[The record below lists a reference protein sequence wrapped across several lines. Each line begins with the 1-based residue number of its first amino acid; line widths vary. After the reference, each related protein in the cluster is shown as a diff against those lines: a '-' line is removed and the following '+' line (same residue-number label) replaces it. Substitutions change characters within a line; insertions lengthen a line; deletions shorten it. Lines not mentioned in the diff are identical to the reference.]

1 MGGVR
6 QGHRLD
12 AVSHV
17 PAPTPNLPDAR
28 ARRRGRVRA
37 WAVLGSVLAAVIG
50 ALASSRVWTRMSM
63 TRGRMRG
70 MDPGPTSQVAANG
83 PLVVGVLLALAGLL
97 GVAVWLAW
105 RSPRAAYGVALVA
118 ATAYLYLA
126 GPLPST
132 IPALAITLA
141 MVMRARPANEW
152 LGWAALLLPV
162 FAAAALAYEDADPLS
177 LVAFVLGVAVAWV
190 VAPALVIQLVVSRR
204 ASVAAAR
211 DDELRRV
218 AYEERLRVARDI
230 HDVVGH
236 SLSMISLQSGVALH
250 VLESDPAQVRA
261 SLEAIRE
268 SSRSSLAE
276 LRQTLGVFRK
286 PDEGGPLVPTATL
299 ADVPALVESVRAG
312 GREVGLLLAAD
323 ASRGVPAA
331 VQTVA
336 YRVVQEGLTNVVRH
350 AAGASAVV
358 SIERRPEVLVV
369 GVRDDGPAR
378 QAPVEGNG
386 LRGMRE
392 RVEAVGGTLGIGVRP
407 EGGLAVLAT
416 LPIGGPQ

>member
-1 MGGVR
+1 M
-6 QGHRLD
+6 
-12 AVSHV
+12 
-17 PAPTPNLPDAR
+17 
-28 ARRRGRVRA
+28 
-37 WAVLGSVLAAVIG
+37 
-50 ALASSRVWTRMSM
+50 
-63 TRGRMRG
+63 
-70 MDPGPTSQVAANG
+70 
-83 PLVVGVLLALAGLL
+83 
-97 GVAVWLAW
+97 
-105 RSPRAAYGVALVA
+105 
-118 ATAYLYLA
+118 
-126 GPLPST
+126 
-132 IPALAITLA
+132 
-141 MVMRARPANEW
+141 
-152 LGWAALLLPV
+152 
-162 FAAAALAYEDADPLS
+162 
-177 LVAFVLGVAVAWV
+177 
-190 VAPALVIQLVVSRR
+190 
-204 ASVAAAR
+204 
-211 DDELRRV
+211 
-218 AYEERLRVARDI
+218 ARDI